1 MTSTTITARAVVAGL
16 HHWPD
21 APERRAYLAEPHR
34 HEFHFSACVRVG
46 HNERDV
52 EFHDLGDLIEAS
64 AREYGGEFH
73 PDALLVDF
81 GSASC
86 ETLAHHVY
94 GCLVGRGLSVVWVEV
109 SEDGQF
115 SARVG

>member
-1 MTSTTITARAVVAGL
+1 MTDTTITARAVVPGL

-21 APERRAYLAEPHR
+21 APESRAYLARPHR
-34 HEFHFSACVRVG
+34 HEFCFSACVRVG

-52 EFHDLGDLIEAS
+52 EFHDLGDLIEGS
-64 AREYGGEFH
+64 ARERGGVFH
-73 PDALLVDF
+73 HDALLVDF
-81 GSASC
+81 GAASC

-94 GCLVGRGLSVVWVEV
+94 KRLAERGLSVVWVEV

>member
-1 MTSTTITARAVVAGL
+1 MTDTTITARTIVAGL

-21 APERRAYLAEPHR
+21 APERRAYLAQPHR
-34 HEFHFSACVRVG
+34 HEFWFSACVRVG

-52 EFHDLGDLIEAS
+52 EFHDLGDLIELS
-64 AREYGGEFH
+64 ARECGGGFH
-73 PDALLVDF
+73 PDAPLVDF
-81 GSASC
+81 GPASC
-86 ETLAHHVY
+86 ETLAHHVHRR
-94 GCLVGRGLSVVWVEV
+94 LTERGLSVVWVEV